1 MDFLPTYS
9 NLFLLA
15 FICILK
21 KLRLLLLDTV
31 DLHHHSVTNEIT
43 CWVECCHAVFSL
55 SLYSGFRVQQRIQL
69 WLCPSHKG
77 LVVHCLSPPP
87 PAWTLSSIQQHYTV
101 FLLVFTCLHSMAPI
115 YIFTL
120 LHPFTLLPIC
130 SPLLMQVLLHGWR
143 ALSAAGPELWNAKPQ
158 GLRQCTSVAPS
169 KVQLQTHL
177 CRPAPLSAPNLHL
190 RHIRL
195 PSHTLHH

>member
-43 CWVECCHAVFSL
+43 CWVVCCHAVFPL

-120 LHPFTLLPIC
+120 LHPFTLHGNLFTHSFRYFKVTEPSLKLKTKCKPWGKHLEIKSQWKDTSQLSIC
-130 SPLLMQVLLHGWR
+130 L
-143 ALSAAGPELWNAKPQ
+143 
-158 GLRQCTSVAPS
+158 TS
-169 KVQLQTHL
+169 L
-177 CRPAPLSAPNLHL
+177 C
-190 RHIRL
+190 
-195 PSHTLHH
+195 